1 MKEALFHLNPLD
13 GVGLQAQVR
22 EMLVSAILS
31 RRLMPGEAVPSTRG
45 MAAQLGVS
53 RNTVTLA
60 YQALVADG
68 YLEGRDRSGYFV
80 GMQAPAGTAGHAEHL
95 EDDSVVDWGARIGSG
110 YADGLRVEKPLN
122 WREYKFPFVYGQ
134 ADPSLF
140 IHSDWRD
147 CARQALGLRNFEA
160 MAGDKG
166 SADDPL
172 LVDYIR
178 ARSLPRRG
186 VMARPEQILV
196 TLGAQNAL
204 FLIAQLLCTRGA
216 KVVIEDPTYPDL
228 RETLLRLG
236 ADVTTLAV
244 DDHGMP
250 VDERLAEADVVF
262 VTPSHH
268 APTTATMP
276 LARRRALL
284 EAAEKYDFIIVE
296 DDYDFEMGFLQRPAP
311 ALKSLDPSGRVI
323 YVGSFSKSLFPG
335 LRLGYLVAPDPVIR
349 EARGLRSLV
358 LRHLPGHTQR
368 TAAYFL
374 ALGHHDALIRRLR
387 AAFAERRVAMQA
399 ALERVGLNTARA
411 PQFGGASFWIAAP
424 EYVDTSILGTRLRE
438 FGVLIEP
445 GAPFFAPESL
455 SGERP
460 PKNYMRLAY
469 SSIPSEKISDGVD
482 IVASTIASMKR

>member
-1 MKEALFHLNPLD
+1 MKDALFHLNPLD

-31 RRLMPGEAVPSTRG
+31 RRLTPGEPVPSSRG
-45 MAAQLGVS
+45 MAMQLGVS

-68 YLEGRDRSGYFV
+68 YLEGRDRCGYFV
-80 GMQAPAGTAGHAEHL
+80 GTHAPAGEVGLDEPP
-95 EDDSVVDWGARIGSG
+95 EDDSVVDWAARIGEWSP
-110 YADGLRVEKPLN
+110 DGPRVEKPLN
-122 WREYKFPFVYGQ
+122 WREYRFPFVYGQ
-134 ADPSLF
+134 ADPKLF
-140 IHSDWRD
+140 SHSEWRD

-166 SADDPL
+166 RADDPL

-186 VMARPEQILV
+186 VMARTEQILV

-204 FLIAQLLCTRGA
+204 YLVAQLLCTRGA
-216 KVVIEDPTYPDL
+216 KVLIEDPTYPDL
-228 RETLLRLG
+228 RATLLSLG
-236 ADVTTLAV
+236 ADVSVLPV
-244 DDHGMP
+244 DD
-250 VDERLAEADVVF
+250 
-262 VTPSHH
+262 HH

-284 EAAEKYDFIIVE
+284 AAAEKHDFVIIE

-311 ALKSLDPSGRVI
+311 ALKSLDPHGRVI
-323 YVGSFSKSLFPG
+323 YIGSFSKSLFPG
-335 LRLGYLVAPDPVIR
+335 LRLGYLVAPEPVIR
-349 EARGLRSLV
+349 QARELRSLV

-387 AAFAERRVAMQA
+387 SAFAERRNAMQG
-399 ALERVGLNTARA
+399 ALEAVGLGGARA

-424 EYVDTSILGTRLRE
+424 SGVDTTTLAERLRE
-438 FGVLIEP
+438 RSVLIEP
-445 GAPFFAPESL
+445 GAPFFASEDL
-455 SGERP
+455 GGQP
-460 PKNYMRLAY
+460 PPINFMRLAY
-469 SSIPSEKISDGVD
+469 SSIPSEKIPDGVAIITD
-482 IVASTIASMKR
+482 EINKMRREGPFNT